1 MRLELRETGR
11 VALDAILASPL
22 RSLLTSLG
30 IIIGIVA
37 VVGMSSLIEGLRSY
51 VQEQFAG
58 VGSDTFY
65 VQARPGM
72 EVRVG
77 GESNARDWPELELE
91 DKEWVEDNAP
101 SALFVSAYSNHFGA
115 QVRYGGEATNPNV
128 LIYGADEH
136 LPSIQGMDLEA
147 GRFLTG
153 LDEERKRAVAIIGA
167 DLVER
172 FFTSIDP
179 LGQEIRI
186 DGHRFRVVGI
196 LESQG
201 EFLGFSQDNLVMVPV
216 TAYRKYW
223 GRRSEVAFAVRAQPG
238 RMDEAINETTALLR
252 QRRGLG
258 PTEPNDFE
266 VVTSET
272 VQESVDQIIL
282 AISVVMIGIAS
293 ISLLVGG
300 IGIMN
305 IMLVSVTERTREIG
319 IRKAVGARRSD
330 IVLQFLME
338 AVALSA
344 AGGVIGAAIGAGL
357 GLLVGAVTPL
367 PAAMPV
373 WALVLAL
380 GVCGAIGVGFGVY
393 PATRAAALDPVDAL
407 RYE

>member
-1 MRLELRETGR
+1 MRVELRETGR
-11 VALDAILASPL
+11 VALDAILASPM

-37 VVGMSSLIEGLRSY
+37 VVGMSSLIEGLREF

-65 VQARPGM
+65 VQARPSM
-72 EVRVG
+72 EVHVG
-77 GESNARDWPELELE
+77 GESTGRDWPDLELE
-91 DKEWVEDNAP
+91 DKEWVEENAP
-101 SALFVSAYSNHFGA
+101 SALFVSAYSTHFGA
-115 QVRYGGEATNPNV
+115 QVRYGGEKTNPNV
-128 LIYGADEH
+128 LVYGADEH
-136 LPSIQGMDLEA
+136 LPAIQGMDLES
-147 GRFLTG
+147 GRFLTA
-153 LDEERKRAVAIIGA
+153 LDEQRRRSVAIIGA
-167 DLVER
+167 DIVEK

-179 LGQEIRI
+179 LGQEVRI
-186 DGHRFRVVGI
+186 DGHRFRVVGV

-201 EFLGFSQDNLVMVPV
+201 AFLGFSQDNLVMVPV
-216 TAYRKYW
+216 ATYRKYW
-223 GRRSEVAFAVRAQPG
+223 GRRSEVAFAVRALPG
-238 RMDEAINETTALLR
+238 RMSEAISETTALLR

-258 PTEPNDFE
+258 PSEPNNFE
-266 VVTSET
+266 LVTSET
-272 VQESVDQIIL
+272 VQESVNQIIM

-319 IRKAVGARRSD
+319 IRKAVGARRRD
-330 IVLQFLME
+330 IVLQFLLE

-344 AGGVIGAAIGAGL
+344 VGGTIGAAIGVAL

-367 PAAMPV
+367 PAALPI
-373 WALVLAL
+373 WALALAL

-393 PATRAAALDPVDAL
+393 PATRAAALDPVEAL

>member
-11 VALDAILASPL
+11 VALEAILASPL

-51 VQEQFAG
+51 VQEQFSG

-72 EVRVG
+72 EVHVG
-77 GESNARDWPELELE
+77 GASSTRDWPDLELE
-91 DKEWVEDNAP
+91 DKEWVAGNAP
-101 SALFVSAYSNHFGA
+101 SALFVSAYSTHFGA
-115 QVRYGGEATNPNV
+115 QVRYGGEKTNPNV
-128 LIYGADEH
+128 LLYGADEH
-136 LPSIQGMDLEA
+136 LPAIQGMDLER
-147 GRFLTG
+147 GRFLTA
-153 LDEERKRAVAIIGA
+153 LDEQRRRPVAIIGA
-167 DLVER
+167 DLVEK
-172 FFTSIDP
+172 FFTAIDP
-179 LGQEIRI
+179 LGQEVRI
-186 DGHRFRVVGI
+186 DGHRFRVVGV
-196 LESQG
+196 LEKQG
-201 EFLGFSQDNLVMVPV
+201 AFLGFSQDNLAIIPV
-216 TAYRKYW
+216 STFRKHW
-223 GRRSEVAFAVRAQPG
+223 GRQSEVAFAVRARPG
-238 RMDEAINETTALLR
+238 QMNEAINETTALLR
-252 QRRGLG
+252 RRRGLA
-258 PTEPNDFE
+258 PTEPNNFE
-266 VVTSET
+266 LVTAET
-272 VQESVDQIIL
+272 MQASVDQIIL
-282 AISVVMIGIAS
+282 AISVVMIGVAS

-330 IVLQFLME
+330 IVLQFLLE

-344 AGGVIGAAIGAGL
+344 VGGIIGAAIGVGL

-367 PAAMPV
+367 PAAVPL

-380 GVCGAIGVGFGVY
+380 AVCGVIGVGFGVY